1 VKISII
7 TITFKDLVGLKRTL
21 KSIND
26 QSFSDF
32 ECLIIDGGSGPEVVQ
47 FLASINDPRISWVS
61 EKDNGIFD
69 AMNKGIEKASGDWL
83 MFLNGGDS
91 FYSAETLENIAPA
104 LTSNHDLVYGNCLLE
119 FSDGRT
125 HLKIARHHRFV
136 FYGMFANHQ
145 SMLFR
150 KEFIGG
156 VRYKPAF
163 RIAGDY
169 AFTSQTIK
177 RGARCLRLS
186 APICRFDMSGVS
198 NQQQGKG
205 RTENW
210 KVQRDI
216 LRVPLVARLCIRCL
230 YLTTASVKKLVNR
243 TKAGVS
249 P

>member
-1 VKISII
+1 MKVSII
-7 TITFKDLVGLKRTL
+7 TITFKDLDGLKRTL

-26 QSFSDF
+26 QTFKDF
-32 ECLIIDGGSGPEVVQ
+32 ECLIVDGGSGPEVVQ
-47 FLASINDPRISWVS
+47 FLGGLNDPRISWIS

-69 AMNKGIEKASGDWL
+69 AMNKGIENASGDWL

-91 FYSAETLENIAPA
+91 FYSAETLEKVAPA
-104 LTSNHDLVYGNCLLE
+104 LTSQHDLVYGNCLLE

-125 HLKIARHHRFV
+125 QLKTARHHRFV

-156 VRYKPAF
+156 VRYKPVF

-186 APICRFDMSGVS
+186 EPICRFDMSGVS
-198 NQQQGKG
+198 NQQQGNG
-205 RTENW
+205 RRENW
-210 KVQRDI
+210 TVQRDI
-216 LRVPLVARLCIRCL
+216 LRVPLIARICIRGL
-230 YLTTASVKKLVNR
+230 YLTTASAKKLVNHF
-243 TKAGVS
+243 KVS
-249 P
+249 DSP